1 MSNKKQPLE
10 GVRVLDFSTLLPGPL
25 AGLILAEAG
34 AEVIKVERPQGED
47 MRYFVPKWGQAS
59 VLFELLNRGKKS
71 LAVDLKDENQLAAV
85 KKLVLGADIVLE
97 QFRPGV
103 MDRLGLG
110 FEACKAINPK
120 IIYCAITGYG
130 QEGPKAAAAG
140 HDLNYIG
147 DTGLLALSYGDP
159 VQPTLPPALIADI
172 AGGSFPAVI
181 NILLAL
187 IQRDRTGEGSK
198 IDIAMTDAMFT
209 FSYWALAEGQTQGA
223 WPEAGKGLLT
233 GATPRYHVYQTKD
246 GRHVTAAPLEQ
257 RFWVNFCRLIELP
270 EEFHND
276 LADPGKT
283 IDAVT
288 LIIAARPAAYWAELF
303 DGEDC
308 CCSILATP
316 EEGFNAPQFVE
327 RGLFRHKI
335 RSSDGDEIAAAV
347 VPVSPDFRGDADTP
361 VSAPVLG
368 ENNEEFGL

>member
-1 MSNKKQPLE
+1 MSKINRPLD
-10 GVRVLDFSTLLPGPL
+10 GIRVLDFSTLLPGPL

-34 AEVIKVERPQGED
+34 AEVIKIERPQGED
-47 MRYFVPKWGQAS
+47 MRYFLPKWGQAS

-71 LAVDLKDENQLAAV
+71 LAVDLKNEDHLAAV
-85 KKLVLGADIVLE
+85 RKLIVEADVVLE

-110 FEACKAINPK
+110 YEDCKAINPK

-130 QEGPKAAAAG
+130 QNGPKANAAG

-159 VQPTLPPALIADI
+159 AQPTLPPALIADI

-187 IQRDRTGEGSK
+187 IQRDRTGEGSN

-209 FSYWALAEGQTQGA
+209 FTYWALAEGQTLDT
-223 WPEAGKGLLT
+223 WPEGGKSLLT
-233 GATPRYHVYQTKD
+233 GGTPRYHVYQTQD

-270 EEFHND
+270 EEFQND
-276 LADPGKT
+276 LGNPEGT
-283 IDAVT
+283 IKAVT
-288 LIIAARPAAYWAELF
+288 NIIASKPAAHWAELF
-303 DGEDC
+303 EGQDC
-308 CCSILATP
+308 CCSILASP
-316 EEGFNAPQFVE
+316 EEGFKAPQFVE
-327 RGLFRHKI
+327 RGLFEHKI
-335 RSSDGDEIAAAV
+335 RSTDGDEIAAAV
-347 VPVSPDFRGDADTP
+347 VPVSPVFRGDSKVP
-361 VSAPVLG
+361 VSAPMLG
-368 ENNEEFGL
+368 EDNEEFGL